1 VSRTVTITPVRKSV
15 VVKVAPALAFDIFT
29 GCIDTWWPKTHS
41 MGGAPFKTSRIEPFV
56 GGRWYAEREDGSEL
70 SIARVLVWE
79 PGRRVV
85 FHWEITAGWKRDACN
100 PSELEVNFIA
110 DGAATR
116 VELEHRG
123 FDRVGQ
129 EAGRQFR
136 NDVERGWPVLLDLY
150 SAEVIRRTS

>member
-1 VSRTVTITPVRKSV
+1 MSRTVTITPVRKSV
-15 VVKVAPALAFDIFT
+15 VVNVPPTLAFEIFT
-29 GCIDTWWPKTHS
+29 GGIDTWWPKSHS
-41 MGGAPFKTSRIEPFV
+41 MGGAPFKTSRIEPFE

-85 FHWEITAGWKRDACN
+85 FRWEITAGWKRDAAN
-100 PSELEVNFIA
+100 PSELEVNFVA

-116 VELEHRG
+116 VELEHRD

-129 EAGRQFR
+129 EAGEQFR
-136 NDVERGWPVLLDLY
+136 NDVERGWPVLLDIY
-150 SAEVIRRTS
+150 GAEVIRQTA